1 MFIQIAR
8 QFETIGYPR
17 SNYGYLI
24 VFCKTYMDVGS
35 ENLFKD
41 ELDAKNSKLNL
52 QTNVGQKSRTLYF
65 KRGNYV

>member
-1 MFIQIAR
+1 
-8 QFETIGYPR
+8 
-17 SNYGYLI
+17 
-24 VFCKTYMDVGS
+24 MDVGS

-52 QTNVGQKSRTLYF
+52 QTNVGQKSRTFYF